1 MCARRISLEKPPSE
15 SEERKVER
23 LQATARQQIGARIKN
38 IRTKAD
44 LSLRALAMKSNVS
57 PTYLSEV
64 ERGLRSPTSDLL
76 VRLSYFMNV
85 SPAFFFTDES

>member
-1 MCARRISLEKPPSE
+1 MCARRIPLEKSPSE
-15 SEERKVER
+15 LEEKKVER
-23 LQATARQQIGARIKN
+23 LQAAVRQQIGARIKS
-38 IRTKAD
+38 IRLEAD
-44 LSLRALAMKSNVS
+44 LSLRALAMKSNMS

-85 SPAFFFTDES
+85 SPSFFFTDEN